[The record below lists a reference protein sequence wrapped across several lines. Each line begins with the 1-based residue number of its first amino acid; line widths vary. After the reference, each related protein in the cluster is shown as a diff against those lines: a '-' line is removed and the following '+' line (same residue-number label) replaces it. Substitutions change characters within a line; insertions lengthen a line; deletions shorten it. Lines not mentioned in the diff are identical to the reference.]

1 MIDPELAALTVGPA
15 AAETFRTATSSA
27 GGRGVTLVI
36 SDAHEG
42 LKPAVSKVV
51 GVTRQR
57 CRVHCMRYDTAH
69 AGKPQH
75 RSDVG
80 SIFRNAGAIT
90 RPVGAVLLDQSEE

>member
-1 MIDPELAALTVGPA
+1 
-15 AAETFRTATSSA
+15 
-27 GGRGVTLVI
+27 
-36 SDAHEG
+36 
-42 LKPAVSKVV
+42 
-51 GVTRQR
+51 
-57 CRVHCMRYDTAH
+57 MRYDTAH